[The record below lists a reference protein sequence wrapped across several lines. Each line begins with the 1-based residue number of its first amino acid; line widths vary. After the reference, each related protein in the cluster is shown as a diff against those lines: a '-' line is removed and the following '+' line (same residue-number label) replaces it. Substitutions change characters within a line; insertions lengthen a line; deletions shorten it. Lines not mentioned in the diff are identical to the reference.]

1 MSATS
6 LIHADRAA
14 DPDLSLYHRLDPEV
28 LADPYP
34 LYHRLRREDPV
45 HWDSYLH
52 AWVVT
57 RYADAQRVLQQFVA
71 TRMPTPEQLTAVDLD
86 ELNPVARVMVRQML
100 FLDPPNHTRI
110 RALAAGVF
118 TPARVERLRMH
129 VQEIVD
135 GMIDAVAVKGRMDV
149 IADLAAPLPA
159 TVTIELMGVPV
170 ADRDRLKDLSI
181 AFSEMLGNFQHNPGR
196 INPMLETVEELTSYY
211 RARLH
216 EQEDQPR
223 EGVVQA
229 LMNATIDGD
238 RLSEEEVIA
247 NSILTMVGGLETTTN
262 LIGNGLLSLLRNPA
276 ELERLLAD
284 PSLLPSAV
292 EEMLRFESPIQHTA
306 RLAPEALEMGGK
318 RIRERDAVIAVI
330 GAANHDPERFP
341 DPERLDLG
349 RQDNRHLAFGWG
361 GHFCFGAPLARLEAH
376 IVFRTVLSRLSRLTL
391 ESGPL
396 RWRHNMIFRGLESL
410 PVTFE
415 AAGAPVRAGE
425 GRFDSVSGSH

>member
-1 MSATS
+1 MSASAQIPETGS
-6 LIHADRAA
+6 TP

-57 RYADAQRVLQQFVA
+57 RYPDAQRVLQQFVA

-86 ELNPVARVMVRQML
+86 ELNPIARVMVRQML

-118 TPARVERLRMH
+118 TPARVERLRLH

-135 GMIDAVAVKGRMDV
+135 AMIDAVAAKGRMDV

-211 RARLH
+211 RARMH
-216 EQEDQPR
+216 EQETEPR

-238 RLSEEEVIA
+238 RLSEEEIIA

-262 LIGNGLLSLLRNPA
+262 LIGNGLLSLLRNPG
-276 ELERLLAD
+276 ELDRLLAE
-284 PSLLPSAV
+284 PALLPSAV

-341 DPERLDLG
+341 DPDRLDLG

-376 IVFRTVLSRLSRLTL
+376 IVFRTVLRRLARLKL
-391 ESGPL
+391 EAGPL
-396 RWRHNMIFRGLESL
+396 QWRHNMIFRGLESL

-415 AAGAPVRAGE
+415 AVEELVPAGLRSSA
-425 GRFDSVSGSH
+425 SGSN

>member
-1 MSATS
+1 

>member
-1 MSATS
+1 
-6 LIHADRAA
+6 LIDTDRSA

-86 ELNPVARVMVRQML
+86 ELNPIARVMVRQML

-118 TPARVERLRMH
+118 TPARVERLRLH

-135 GMIDAVAVKGRMDV
+135 GMIDAVAAKGRMDV

-196 INPMLETVEELTSYY
+196 IDPMLETVEELTSYY

-216 EQEDQPR
+216 EQETQPR

-238 RLSEEEVIA
+238 RLTEEEVIA

-262 LIGNGLLSLLRNPA
+262 LIGNGLLSLLRNPQ

-341 DPERLDLG
+341 DPDRLDLG

-376 IVFRTVLSRLSRLTL
+376 IVFRTVLSRLSYLSL
-391 ESGPL
+391 EARPL

-410 PVTFE
+410 PVAFE
-415 AAGAPVRAGE
+415 AAGASVRAGE

>member
-1 MSATS
+1 MSATP
-6 LIHADRAA
+6 LIDTDRSA
-14 DPDLSLYHRLDPEV
+14 DPDLSLYHRLDPAV

-57 RYADAQRVLQQFVA
+57 RYPDAQRVLQQFVA

-86 ELNPVARVMVRQML
+86 ELNPIARVMVRQML

-118 TPARVERLRMH
+118 TPARVERLRLH

-135 GMIDAVAVKGRMDV
+135 GMIDAVAAKGRMDV

-216 EQEDQPR
+216 EQETQPR

-262 LIGNGLLSLLRNPA
+262 LIGNGLLSLLRNPG

-330 GAANHDPERFP
+330 GAANHDPDRFP
-341 DPERLDLG
+341 EPDRLDLG

-376 IVFRTVLSRLSRLTL
+376 IVFRTVLSRLSHLSL

>member
-1 MSATS
+1 MSATP
-6 LIHADRAA
+6 LIDTDRSA

-28 LADPYP
+28 LADPYT

-57 RYADAQRVLQQFVA
+57 RYPDAQRVLQQFVA

-86 ELNPVARVMVRQML
+86 ELNPIARVMVRQML

-118 TPARVERLRMH
+118 TPVRVERLRLH

-135 GMIDAVAVKGRMDV
+135 GMIDAVAAKGRMDV

-216 EQEDQPR
+216 EQETQPR

-238 RLSEEEVIA
+238 RLTEEEVIA

-262 LIGNGLLSLLRNPA
+262 LIGNGLLSLLRNPE
-276 ELERLLAD
+276 ELERLLAE

-306 RLAPEALEMGGK
+306 RLAPEALELGGK

-341 DPERLDLG
+341 DPDRLDLG

-376 IVFRTVLSRLSRLTL
+376 TVFRTVLSRLSHLSV
-391 ESGPL
+391 EAGPL

-415 AAGAPVRAGE
+415 AAGASVRGGE